1 MGLPAAI
8 VTSSLSA
15 VISGV
20 TSGSTSGSICG
31 FTASTTTSAICATAA
46 ASAQGTSPISCQ
58 SASVL
63 PSERLK
69 PQSVSSA
76 KAPLAAIPR
85 RMAEAM
91 FPSPMNPCRSFQ
103 MSPKPM
109 IPLRTPTAAPTS
121 TSRSKCTADR
131 TRSALSTAPS
141 PSSVQPSHGSR

>member
-1 MGLPAAI
+1 ME
-8 VTSSLSA
+8 TRSFSF

-20 TSGSTSGSICG
+20 TSGSTSGSIWG
-31 FTASTTTSAICATAA
+31 LTASTTTSAICTTAA
-46 ASAQGTSPISCQ
+46 ASLQGTSPISFQ

-91 FPSPMNPCRSFQ
+91 FPSPMNPYTMSVRSFQ
-103 MSPKPM
+103 MSPKPI
-109 IPLRTPTAAPTS
+109 IPLRMPTAAPTS
-121 TSRSKCTADR
+121 TSRSKCTADT
-131 TRSALSTAPS
+131 TRSAPSTAPS
-141 PSSVQPSHGSR
+141 PISVPPIHGSR